1 MSFTSLWN
9 VRREEKSHT
18 KAVSAGYR
26 ISCLGDK
33 KPYPYTP
40 PKKKKKKK
48 TQKIVTEL
56 VSKNICIES
65 AES

>member
-26 ISCLGDK
+26 ASCFGDK
-33 KPYPYTP
+33 KPYPYP
-40 PKKKKKKK
+40 SKKKK
-48 TQKIVTEL
+48 TQNIITGL
-56 VSKNICIES
+56 VSKNICRES